1 MTAHEDKETPVVSA
15 DNGSAD
21 SAGSAD
27 SGGVRAA
34 AKAPAITREAL
45 AAAGLA
51 VLRREGLD
59 ALSMRKVAAEL
70 GVRAASLYYH
80 VQDKEQLLDLI
91 ADSVVWDARKLAT
104 AGDWEQCLREAAHA
118 YYRHLHA
125 NRDAAR
131 LMAGRRTPGPNLLYV
146 LDVMIGRLHAAGF
159 SDEVAARATLT
170 ISTYV
175 QGYVLQEQV
184 PKAPRREPD
193 AASELSESCRTASA
207 KQHRNIM
214 SLLTVVKAGD
224 TGAQF
229 SFGVERLIDGLRAQ
243 LPGDPES

>member
-1 MTAHEDKETPVVSA
+1 MVSA
-15 DNGSAD
+15 DNGSAR
-21 SAGSAD
+21 SARAG
-27 SGGVRAA
+27 AA
-34 AKAPAITREAL
+34 AKAPAITGEAL

-104 AGDWEQCLREAAHA
+104 AGDWEHCLREAAHA

-146 LDVMIGRLHAAGF
+146 LDVMLSRLHEAGF
-159 SDEVAARATLT
+159 SDAVAARATLT

-184 PKAPRREPD
+184 PKAPHREPD
-193 AASELSESCRTASA
+193 AASELSAACRTTTAT
-207 KQHRNIM
+207 QYPNIM
-214 SLLTVVKAGD
+214 SLIAVKKAGD
-224 TGAQF
+224 TKELF

-243 LPGDPES
+243 LPGDPEN